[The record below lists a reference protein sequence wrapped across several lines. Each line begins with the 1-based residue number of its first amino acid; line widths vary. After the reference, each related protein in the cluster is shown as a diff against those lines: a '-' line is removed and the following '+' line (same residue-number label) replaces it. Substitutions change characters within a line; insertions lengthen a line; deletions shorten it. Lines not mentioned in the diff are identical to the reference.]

1 MPSNPRPKP
10 LPLADAA
17 PKTHVEA
24 ADKAREDGADLPAG
38 ASVGK
43 PPTDGTWFALV
54 DSDGKAV
61 QIDGNP
67 VRVP

>member
-1 MPSNPRPKP
+1 V
-10 LPLADAA
+10 A
-17 PKTHVEA
+17 A

-43 PPTDGTWFALV
+43 PPTDGLWYALV
-54 DSDGKAV
+54 DADGKAV
-61 QIDGNP
+61 EIDGSP